1 MEVLITVKKVFLTVL
16 TVILTI
22 CLLVSCNVADF
33 TSSNETTEGSIKE
46 RNTNIKESDKT
57 DYIVEERSTRITD
70 IDEYGEYLKANAK
83 LLPNDFITYG
93 ELRPLGEFVNLV
105 IPVSGDHSYYLYNL
119 KDSTGFLISV
129 AITHIDAS
137 KDADITKDSIVLQ
150 SRPSNLVL
158 ASDYRLQKVVF
169 NNIRY
174 SYDADGELIYAT
186 TYIKDIKITFSP
198 GEVFVPDG
206 SGTSGKFVA
215 MKFSEYK
222 CEDENILT
230 CILDGNKD
238 NKDLSL
244 YLDK

>member
-1 MEVLITVKKVFLTVL
+1 MLIMEVQITVKKVILVALTVVL
-16 TVILTI
+16 TV
-22 CLLVSCNVADF
+22 CLLVSC
-33 TSSNETTEGSIKE
+33 SIGNETTDVLSEEQS
-46 RNTNIKESDKT
+46 TNIQETDKT

-83 LLPNDFITYG
+83 LLQNYFITYG

-137 KDADITKDSIVLQ
+137 KDVDITKDSIVLQ

-174 SYDADGELIYAT
+174 SYDADGDLIYAT

-198 GEVFVPDG
+198 GEVFVPDS

-222 CEDENILT
+222 CEDENLLT